1 MKRSVSPLILS
12 LVAGVAGFT
21 LLSSPLRAE
30 QMSVMPPGDR
40 APVAAEPAVKTDAK
54 GRRVSERKAPA
65 AKGMAYF
72 VEFRSRY
79 ALSYGHTFL
88 VHGRLGPGGR
98 IVTSEVAGLHPAGD
112 DPTPWMIG
120 HVLPVPSETGASDGD
135 TEDQYISAR
144 YRINLTAEQ
153 YQKVSAFIRK
163 LQSSSPMWH
172 AVLYNCNAF
181 VGDVAQFMGLKTP
194 GTMAM
199 PAEYINGIKSMNGGV
214 SRVTL
219 PGDERAEAAAA
230 GYGLSR

>member
-1 MKRSVSPLILS
+1 MKRTVSPLILS
-12 LVAGVAGFT
+12 LIAGLAGVFILAAPG
-21 LLSSPLRAE
+21 RAE
-30 QMSVMPPGDR
+30 QMSVLPPSDPAPAASAPAGKADAR
-40 APVAAEPAVKTDAK
+40 A
-54 GRRVSERKAPA
+54 RRMSERKAPTA
-65 AKGMAYF
+65 RGMAYF

-88 VHGRLGPGGR
+88 VHGRLGPSGR

-144 YRINLTAEQ
+144 YRINLTADQ
-153 YQKVSAFIRK
+153 YQKVSAYIRK

-181 VGDVAQFMGLKTP
+181 VGDVANFMGLKTP

-199 PAEYINGIKSMNGGV
+199 PAEYINGIRSMNGGV
-214 SRVTL
+214 SRITL
-219 PGDERAEAAAA
+219 PGDERADTGAASF
-230 GYGLSR
+230 GLSR